1 MGRGRLAGV
10 RWQGYH
16 TQGDGQ
22 VAATERGV
30 DPVRAQA
37 GEQRTCAVCAAG
49 SPVAWAMA
57 AAAVGALAGGAV
69 AAEGV
74 ALVTGALVAMLA
86 LAAVVRWPHL
96 GVYLVLLLVPLDI
109 YGRVISEPIPL
120 TLYQLALVLTLAA
133 WWFRVVI
140 EPGRWLRFAPIDV
153 GCALLVG
160 AAFLSSLWSVDPSA
174 TVRAGVRVLFAWL
187 LALAAA
193 NVLRDRERLH
203 AAYVLLLATAVVHGA
218 IGFAQQYV
226 PGFDLGRV
234 KAYMAAGGRVN
245 FVRAS
250 GFFED
255 PNMFAGFLAAAF
267 VAGLAL
273 VVHSRSSKAFLATAG
288 ATAVIGAGLVA
299 TLSRTGW
306 VTAALGAVVVAL
318 TAPPRRR
325 RWLVGVGLAAV
336 VGLSAVAPG
345 TVASRA
351 ASIFDTERDE
361 SNRTRFGMYL
371 STVEM
376 IRDDWVFGV
385 GLAAYEKVYPAY
397 RKPGTSQVVVKP
409 HQLPLSF
416 VAEMGVFGLAAE
428 IVLAVGTW
436 LLFWPRRGRPWTQYE
451 AAAAAGIASLLAGS
465 LFQYY
470 LYFEYLWLF
479 VAFAVA
485 ARRVAAGVDSMDER
499 G

>member
-1 MGRGRLAGV
+1 M
-10 RWQGYH
+10 
-16 TQGDGQ
+16 
-22 VAATERGV
+22 TERGIER
-30 DPVRAQA
+30 VRVQEQ
-37 GEQRTCAVCAAG
+37 EQRMCAVCAAR
-49 SPVAWAMA
+49 SPTAWAVA
-57 AAAVGALAGGAV
+57 AAAVGALAGAAIAV
-69 AAEGV
+69 RAEW
-74 ALVTGALVAMLA
+74 LVAGLLVASLA

-109 YGRVISEPIPL
+109 YGRVVSEPIPL
-120 TLYQLALVLTLAA
+120 TLYQIALVLTLVA
-133 WWFRVVI
+133 WWSRIVL
-140 EPGRWLRFAPIDV
+140 EPGQWLRFAPIDV
-153 GCALLVG
+153 GCALLVV
-160 AAFLSSLWSVDPSA
+160 AAFLSVLWSVDPSS
-174 TVRAGVRVLFAWL
+174 TFRAGVRVLFAWL

-193 NVLRDRERLH
+193 NTLRDQARLRTAYAVLIGT
-203 AAYVLLLATAVVHGA
+203 AAVHGA

-267 VAGLAL
+267 VAGLAF
-273 VVHSRSSKAFLATAG
+273 VVHSKSRVAFAVSAA
-288 ATAVIGAGLVA
+288 ATAVVGAGLMA

-306 VTAALGAVVVAL
+306 VTAALGAAVVAL

-325 RWLVGVGLAAV
+325 RWLVGAGLAAV
-336 VGLSAVAPG
+336 IGLAAVAPG

-361 SNRTRFGMYL
+361 SNRTRYGMYL

-376 IRDDWVFGV
+376 IRDGWPLGT

-397 RKPGTSQVVVKP
+397 RKPATSQVVVKP

-416 VAEMGVFGLAAE
+416 VAEMGAFGLAAE
-428 IVLAVGTW
+428 VALAIGTW
-436 LLFWPRRGRPWTQYE
+436 LLFWPRRGRSWTPYQ
-451 AAAAAGIASLLAGS
+451 AASAAGIASLLAGS

-470 LYFEYLWLF
+470 LYFEYLWLL

-485 ARRVAAGVDSMDER
+485 ARRVAAGVGSMDER

>member
-1 MGRGRLAGV
+1 MLVAV
-10 RWQGYH
+10 QDYK
-16 TQGDGQ
+16 DGAQ
-22 VAATERGV
+22 VQETSQIVAERRSITDAA
-30 DPVRAQA
+30 AL
-37 GEQRTCAVCAAG
+37 
-49 SPVAWAMA
+49 WL
-57 AAAVGALAGGAV
+57 AAAVASGSVAGLAAGNRVGMLLLA
-69 AAEGV
+69 
-74 ALVTGALVAMLA
+74 ALVGLVA
-86 LAAVVRWPHL
+86 LAAVVRRPHL
-96 GVYLVLLLVPLDI
+96 GIYLILLLVPLDI
-109 YGRVISEPIPL
+109 YGRVISQPVPI
-120 TLYQLALVLTLAA
+120 TLYQLALALTLTGWWVRAA
-133 WWFRVVI
+133 T
-140 EPGRWLRFAPIDV
+140 EPGRWVRFAPVDA
-153 GCALLVG
+153 GCGLLVV
-160 AAFLSSLWSVDPSA
+160 AAFLSAAWSLDPSS
-174 TVRAGVRVLFAWL
+174 TLKAGIRILFAWL

-193 NVLRDRERLH
+193 NTLTDRRLLRTGY
-203 AAYVLLLATAVVHGA
+203 AVLLGTAALHGA
-218 IGFAQQYV
+218 IGFAQQFV

-267 VAGLAL
+267 VAGLAF
-273 VVHSRSSKAFLATAG
+273 VVHSSTRRSLAFWSLATAV
-288 ATAVIGAGLVA
+288 TGAGLVA

-325 RWLVGVGLAAV
+325 TWLVAAGLTAIL
-336 VGLSAVAPG
+336 GLTAVAPG

-361 SNRTRFGMYL
+361 SNRTRYGMYQ

-376 IRDDWVFGV
+376 IRDDWVLGT
-385 GLAAYEKVYPAY
+385 GLAAYEKAYPSY

-409 HQLPLSF
+409 HQLPLSMW
-416 VAEMGVFGLAAE
+416 AEMGVFGLAAE
-428 IVLAVGTW
+428 IALALGTW
-436 LLFWPRRGRPWTQYE
+436 LLFWPRRGRPWSVYE
-451 AAAAAGIASLLAGS
+451 AAAIAGLASLLAGS

-479 VAFAVA
+479 LAFAVSA
-485 ARRVAAGVDSMDER
+485 HRLSAGPADEI

>member
-1 MGRGRLAGV
+1 MV
-10 RWQGYH
+10 W
-16 TQGDGQ
+16 
-22 VAATERGV
+22 
-30 DPVRAQA
+30 
-37 GEQRTCAVCAAG
+37 
-49 SPVAWAMA
+49 A
-57 AAAVGALAGGAV
+57 AAAVASGGLAGAAV
-69 AAEGV
+69 ATGTAVPV
-74 ALVTGALVAMLA
+74 AALLVGLAA

-109 YGRVISEPIPL
+109 YGRVVSEPVPL
-120 TLYQLALVLTLAA
+120 TLYQLALVVTLVA
-133 WWFRVVI
+133 WWLRIVL
-140 EPGRWLRFAPIDV
+140 EPGQWFRFAPIDV
-153 GCALLVG
+153 GCALLVA
-160 AAFLSSLWSVDPSA
+160 AAFLSTVWSIDPSS
-174 TVRAGVRVLFAWL
+174 TLRAGIRVLFAWL
-187 LALAAA
+187 LALATA
-193 NVLRDRERLH
+193 NVLRDGARLR

-218 IGFAQQYV
+218 IGFAQQFV

-267 VAGLAL
+267 VAGLAF
-273 VVHSRSSKAFLATAG
+273 VVHSRSSKAFLASAG

-306 VTAALGAVVVAL
+306 VTAAFGAVVVAL

-336 VGLSAVAPG
+336 IGLAAVAPG

-361 SNRTRFGMYL
+361 SNRTRYGMYL
-371 STVEM
+371 STIEM
-376 IRDDWVFGV
+376 IRDDWVLGT
-385 GLAAYEKVYPAY
+385 GLAAYEKAYPAY

-416 VAEMGVFGLAAE
+416 VAEMGVLGLAAE
-428 IVLAVGTW
+428 VALAVGTW
-436 LLFWPRRGRPWTQYE
+436 LLFWPRRGRPWTPYE
-451 AAAAAGIASLLAGS
+451 AASAAGIASLLAGS

-485 ARRVAAGVDSMDER
+485 ARRTAAGAAVPDER